1 MMEQEGSPMNRAWL
15 AAIAVSL
22 FPACAIAQMYK
33 CVDERGVTHYSDKPS
48 PGCKGSE
55 VDIRA
60 SPPMSGASPR
70 SAQDL
75 KQQETDFQRRRI
87 AREREEEK
95 AAAQRAALE
104 RRCAAMQ
111 TELQRLGTPR
121 RLVSVDAKGERTE
134 VDETTRNARMVSLKA
149 EIDRQCR

>member
-1 MMEQEGSPMNRAWL
+1 MTRAWL

-55 VDIRA
+55 VDIRG
-60 SPPMSGASPR
+60 SPPVSGTAPR
-70 SAQDL
+70 SAPDL
-75 KQQETDFQRRRI
+75 SRQETEFQRRRI

-104 RRCAAMQ
+104 RRCAAMHA
-111 TELQRLGTPR
+111 ELQRLGSMR
-121 RLVSVDAKGERTE
+121 RLVTVDAKGERTY
-134 VDETTRNARMVSLKA
+134 VDDATRDARMASLKA

>member
-1 MMEQEGSPMNRAWL
+1 MKSVLL
-15 AAIAVSL
+15 AIVL
-22 FPACAIAQMYK
+22 VLPLPCWAQMYK

-60 SPPMSGASPR
+60 SPPAGSAGPR
-70 SAQDL
+70 SAPDL
-75 KQQETDFQRRRI
+75 KQQETEFQRRRI

-104 RRCAAMQ
+104 QRCAAMHS
-111 TELQRLGTPR
+111 ELQRLAAVR
-121 RLVSVDAKGERTE
+121 RMFTVNAKGERVE
-134 VDETTRNARMVSLKA
+134 VDDETRNARMASLKG
-149 EIDRQCR
+149 EIARQCP